1 MRRTLDRLL
10 LLETFLKVAERG
22 SVSRA
27 ADELEMSQARA
38 SRLLKELEN
47 QLQLPLI
54 RRNTHGISTTE
65 AGISLAKDA
74 RAILNAWDDL
84 VSRHGASHSGGAGLQ
99 IALPSDLGPN
109 SLPDVIIDHV
119 AAAPD
124 RLRVRWRVVD
134 DEISFFRS
142 GCDLWVRAGE
152 VRDHGL
158 IVTTVGYVRS
168 IVVISPSH
176 PAAQTVSS
184 PIDLVRLDAVG
195 AQPCARREG
204 RVRLRSATGDDQVVS
219 LAFKAL
225 TAGMADAH
233 RATCRGCGFSV
244 LPLPWVVEDL
254 RTGQLKR
261 LLPAWT
267 TEPTPINL
275 VQAPTRYRSASL
287 KKLVDSLR
295 LRVPRIDGVDSS

>member
-1 MRRTLDRLL
+1 MPAEEVATRLPAPRRPRLL
-10 LLETFLKVAERG
+10 RPTPCRRRAERDTRTTARRDARRG
-22 SVSRA
+22 A
-27 ADELEMSQARA
+27 ARA
-38 SRLLKELEN
+38 QHHQLRRDSRLLKELEN

-124 RLRVRWRVVD
+124 RLRVRWRVAD

-142 GCDLWVRAGE
+142 GCDPWVRAGE

-176 PAAQTVSS
+176 PAARTVSS

-204 RVRLRSATGDDQVVS
+204 RVRLRSA
-219 LAFKAL
+219 
-225 TAGMADAH
+225 
-233 RATCRGCGFSV
+233 
-244 LPLPWVVEDL
+244 
-254 RTGQLKR
+254 
-261 LLPAWT
+261 
-267 TEPTPINL
+267 
-275 VQAPTRYRSASL
+275 SL
-287 KKLVDSLR
+287 KKFVDSLR
-295 LRVPRIDGVDSS
+295 LRVPRIDGVDPS